1 MQTAYTRSWAG
12 GEVPPGNL
20 VRPRFYME
28 PVKNELASAQEGRP
42 IFRNEERV
50 EIFLPG
56 NPNTMPVQR
65 VNDDHRN
72 RWAREYEL
80 FRKGLEQTAE
90 GTPIEEWPVV
100 DRAQVMELRSL
111 GIQTIEEIANL
122 SDIACQR
129 AMGLQ
134 GLRVKARVFLDDAA
148 AMALTE
154 QQGAEIDKLRAE
166 LASQTRQVDE
176 LKELVNRMHGEL
188 MGLKNA
194 PNPLATVIPG
204 MIDPVQQARAMQQAG
219 DISREPP
226 QSSLGA
232 FVEAKRRPGR
242 PRREEVEARSAL
254 AGTLQETG

>member
-1 MQTAYTRSWAG
+1 
-12 GEVPPGNL
+12 
-20 VRPRFYME
+20 ME
-28 PVKNELASAQEGRP
+28 PVQDELASAREGRP
-42 IFRNEERV
+42 IFKNEERV

-56 NPNTMPVQR
+56 NPHTMPVHR

-72 RWAREYEL
+72 RWPREYEL
-80 FRKGLEQTAE
+80 FRQGMEQTAE

-100 DRAQVMELRSL
+100 NRAQVMELRSL

-122 SDIACQR
+122 SDIACQK

-134 GLRVKARVFLDDAA
+134 GLRIKARVFLDDAA

-154 QQGAEIDKLRAE
+154 QQGAELEKQRAE
-166 LASQTRQVDE
+166 LASQARQIEE
-176 LKELVNRMHGEL
+176 LKELCTRMHGEL

-204 MIDPVQQARAMQQAG
+204 MMDPVQQARNMQQAG
-219 DISREPP
+219 DIAREQP

-232 FVEAKRRPGR
+232 FVETKRRPGR
-242 PRREEVEARSAL
+242 PRREEVEAREAAL
-254 AGTLQETG
+254 LQDAG